1 MTTLFRR
8 FFIFV
13 WLAMTVSIASV
24 ISLDRVFHLFPL
36 KSERQQERTSLAVQT
51 LGEVLAHRGFVETS
65 QLAQAWAAIANPVI
79 VTISSVP
86 NIQCETGND
95 EALTV
100 FRQHDG
106 ACFRLSGQ
114 SNPYNFLEEALP
126 DALPWIAAVLA
137 STLSAYWITRYLVGP
152 VAKLRNGLSA
162 LAKGDFHTRI
172 GGDFGKGQ
180 DEITA
185 LAMDFDVTAA
195 RLQELQEAQ
204 QRLFHDV
211 SHELR
216 SPLSRLQAVLGV
228 LDKNP
233 GRVDMIASRMG
244 REIMRLDMLVDEIL
258 TLARISSPEHAPLE
272 RQTIDLIDLVTRIVD
287 DASFE
292 GQDRGITVTYSGC
305 DSFIATLNGELI
317 YRAIENV
324 VRNAVKFT
332 ADNSTVTVTA
342 EPTQNVLLIN
352 VMDNGP
358 GVPAGDLDKIFLPF
372 SRSEMGEAAKG
383 HGLGLAITRKAL
395 ELHHGS
401 AVASLTQEGHLLM
414 TLKVPASANDRQ
426 SS

>member
-1 MTTLFRR
+1 
-8 FFIFV
+8 
-13 WLAMTVSIASV
+13 MTVSIV
-24 ISLDRVFHLFPL
+24 GIISLDRVFHLFPL
-36 KSERQQERTSLAVQT
+36 KSERQQERISFVLQT
-51 LGEVLAHRGFVETS
+51 IGEVLEQKGLVEAGKF
-65 QLAQAWAAIANPVI
+65 AQAWVTFANPVS
-79 VTISSVP
+79 VSISPVP
-86 NIQCETGND
+86 NLQCATGND
-95 EALTV
+95 ETLAIY
-100 FRQHDG
+100 RHHDG
-106 ACFRLSGQ
+106 ACFRLSSQ
-114 SNPYNFLEEALP
+114 LRHYNFIEDALP
-126 DALPWIAAVLA
+126 DALPWIATVIA
-137 STLSAYWITRYLVGP
+137 STLSALWITRYLVGP
-152 VAKLRNGLSA
+152 VAKLRSGLSA

-172 GGDFGKGQ
+172 GGNFGKGQ

-233 GRVDMIASRMG
+233 GRIDMIASRMG
-244 REIMRLDMLVDEIL
+244 REVMRLDALVDEIL
-258 TLARISSPEHAPLE
+258 TLARISSPEHAPPE
-272 RQTIDLIDLVTRIVD
+272 RQTIDLIDLITRIVD
-287 DASFE
+287 DACFE
-292 GQDRGITVTYSGC
+292 GQDRGVDVTYSGC

-332 ADNSTVTVTA
+332 TDDSTVAVTA
-342 EPTQNVLLIN
+342 QAFRDVLSIS
-352 VMDNGP
+352 VTDNGP
-358 GVPAGDLDKIFLPF
+358 GVPACDLERIFLPF
-372 SRSEMGEAAKG
+372 SRSEIGETAKG

-414 TLKVPASANDRQ
+414 TLKVPASPGL
-426 SS
+426 

>member
-1 MTTLFRR
+1 MTRLFRK

-13 WLAMTVSIASV
+13 WLAMTVSIV
-24 ISLDRVFHLFPL
+24 GIISLDRVFHLFPL
-36 KSERQQERTSLAVQT
+36 KSERQQERISFVLQT
-51 LGEVLAHRGFVETS
+51 IGEVLEQKGLVEAGKF
-65 QLAQAWAAIANPVI
+65 AQAWVTFANPVI
-79 VTISSVP
+79 VSISPVP
-86 NIQCETGND
+86 NLQCAMGND
-95 EALTV
+95 ETLTIY
-100 FRQHDG
+100 RHHDG
-106 ACFRLSGQ
+106 ACFRLSSQ
-114 SNPYNFLEEALP
+114 LRHYNFIEDALP
-126 DALPWIAAVLA
+126 DALPWIATVIA
-137 STLSAYWITRYLVGP
+137 STLSALWITRYLVGP

-172 GGDFGKGQ
+172 GGNFGKGQ

-216 SPLSRLQAVLGV
+216 SPLSRLQAVLGM

-233 GRVDMIASRMG
+233 GRIDMIASRMG
-244 REIMRLDMLVDEIL
+244 REVMRLDALVDEIL
-258 TLARISSPEHAPLE
+258 TLARISSPEHAPPE
-272 RQTIDLIDLVTRIVD
+272 RQTIDLIDLITRIVD
-287 DASFE
+287 DACFE
-292 GQDRGITVTYSGC
+292 GQDRGVDVTYSGC

-332 ADNSTVTVTA
+332 TDDSTVAVTA
-342 EPTQNVLLIN
+342 QAFRDVLSIS
-352 VMDNGP
+352 VTDNGP
-358 GVPAGDLDKIFLPF
+358 GVPACDLERIFLPF
-372 SRSEMGEAAKG
+372 SRSEIGETAKG

-414 TLKVPASANDRQ
+414 TLKVPASPGL
-426 SS
+426 

>member
-1 MTTLFRR
+1 MTRLFRK

-13 WLAMTVSIASV
+13 WLAMTVSIV
-24 ISLDRVFHLFPL
+24 GIISLDRVFHLFPL
-36 KSERQQERTSLAVQT
+36 KSERQQERISFVLQT
-51 LGEVLAHRGFVETS
+51 IGDVLEQKGLVEAGKF
-65 QLAQAWAAIANPVI
+65 AQAWVTFANPVS
-79 VTISSVP
+79 VSISPVP
-86 NIQCETGND
+86 NLQCATGND
-95 EALTV
+95 ETLAIY
-100 FRQHDG
+100 RHHDG
-106 ACFRLSGQ
+106 ACFRLSSQ
-114 SNPYNFLEEALP
+114 LRHYNFIEDALP
-126 DALPWIAAVLA
+126 DALPWIATVIA
-137 STLSAYWITRYLVGP
+137 STLSALWITRYLVGP

-172 GGDFGKGQ
+172 GGNFGKGQ

-233 GRVDMIASRMG
+233 GRIDMIASRMG
-244 REIMRLDMLVDEIL
+244 REVMRLDALVDEIL
-258 TLARISSPEHAPLE
+258 TLARISSPEHAPPE
-272 RQTIDLIDLVTRIVD
+272 RQTIDLIDLITRIVD
-287 DASFE
+287 DACFE
-292 GQDRGITVTYSGC
+292 GQDRGVDVTYSGC

-332 ADNSTVTVTA
+332 TDDSTVAVTA
-342 EPTQNVLLIN
+342 QAFRDVLSIS
-352 VMDNGP
+352 VTDNGP
-358 GVPAGDLDKIFLPF
+358 GVPACDLERIFLPF
-372 SRSEMGEAAKG
+372 SRSEIGETAKG

-414 TLKVPASANDRQ
+414 TLKVPASPGL
-426 SS
+426 

>member
-1 MTTLFRR
+1 MTRLFRK

-13 WLAMTVSIASV
+13 WLAMTVSIV
-24 ISLDRVFHLFPL
+24 GIISLDRVFHLFPL
-36 KSERQQERTSLAVQT
+36 KSERQQERISFVLQT
-51 LGEVLAHRGFVETS
+51 IGEVLEQKGLVEAGKF
-65 QLAQAWAAIANPVI
+65 AQAWVTFANPVI
-79 VTISSVP
+79 VSISSVP
-86 NIQCETGND
+86 NLQCATGND
-95 EALTV
+95 ETLTIY
-100 FRQHDG
+100 RHHDG
-106 ACFRLSGQ
+106 ACFRLSSQ
-114 SNPYNFLEEALP
+114 LRHYNFIEDALP
-126 DALPWIAAVLA
+126 DALPWIATVIA
-137 STLSAYWITRYLVGP
+137 STLSALWITRYLVGP

-172 GGDFGKGQ
+172 GGNFGKGQ

-216 SPLSRLQAVLGV
+216 SPLSRLQAVLGM

-233 GRVDMIASRMG
+233 GRIDMIASRMG
-244 REIMRLDMLVDEIL
+244 REVMRLDALVDEIL
-258 TLARISSPEHAPLE
+258 TLARISSPEHAPPE
-272 RQTIDLIDLVTRIVD
+272 RQTIDLIDLITRIVD
-287 DASFE
+287 DACFE
-292 GQDRGITVTYSGC
+292 GQDRGVDVTYSGC

-332 ADNSTVTVTA
+332 TDDSTVAVTA
-342 EPTQNVLLIN
+342 QAFRDVLSIS
-352 VMDNGP
+352 VTDNGP
-358 GVPAGDLDKIFLPF
+358 GVPACDLERIFLPF
-372 SRSEMGEAAKG
+372 SRSEIGETAKG

-414 TLKVPASANDRQ
+414 TLKVPASPGL
-426 SS
+426 

>member
-1 MTTLFRR
+1 MTRLFRR

-13 WLAMTVSIASV
+13 WLAMTVSIMGIV
-24 ISLDRVFHLFPL
+24 SLDRVFHLFPL
-36 KSERQQERTSLAVQT
+36 KSQRQQERISLAVQT
-51 LGEVLAHRGFVETS
+51 MGEVLEQRGLVEAGK
-65 QLAQAWAAIANPVI
+65 LAELWASLANPV
-79 VTISSVP
+79 VVNISPVA
-86 NIQCETGND
+86 NIQCAMGTGND
-95 EALTV
+95 EALSIY
-100 FRQHDG
+100 RHHDG
-106 ACFRLSGQ
+106 ACFRLSSQ
-114 SNPYNFLEEALP
+114 LKHYNFIEEALP
-126 DALPWIAAVLA
+126 DSLPWIATVIA
-137 STLSAYWITRYLVGP
+137 STLSALWITRYLVGP

-172 GGDFGKGQ
+172 GGNFGKGQ

-233 GRVDMIASRMG
+233 RRVDMIASRMG
-244 REIMRLDMLVDEIL
+244 REVMRLDALVDEIL
-258 TLARISSPEHAPLE
+258 TLARISSPQHAPPE
-272 RQTIDLIDLVTRIVD
+272 RQTIDLIDLIIRIVE
-287 DASFE
+287 DACFE
-292 GQDRGITVTYSGC
+292 GQDRGINVTYAGC

-332 ADNSTVTVTA
+332 TNNSTVTVTA
-342 EPTQNVLLIN
+342 QAFQDVLSIS
-352 VMDNGP
+352 VSDNGP
-358 GVPAGDLDKIFLPF
+358 GVPACDLDRIFLPF
-372 SRSEMGEAAKG
+372 SRSEMGETAKG

-401 AVASLTQEGHLLM
+401 AVASLTPEGHLLM
-414 TLKVPASANDRQ
+414 TLKVPASPG
-426 SS
+426 SK

>member
-1 MTTLFRR
+1 MTRLFRK

-13 WLAMTVSIASV
+13 WLAMTVSIV
-24 ISLDRVFHLFPL
+24 GIISLDRVFHLFPL
-36 KSERQQERTSLAVQT
+36 KSERQQERISFVLQT
-51 LGEVLAHRGFVETS
+51 IGEVLEQKGLVEAGKF
-65 QLAQAWAAIANPVI
+65 AQAWVTFANPVI
-79 VTISSVP
+79 VSISPVP
-86 NIQCETGND
+86 NLQCATGND
-95 EALTV
+95 ETLTIY
-100 FRQHDG
+100 RHHDG
-106 ACFRLSGQ
+106 ACFRLSSQ
-114 SNPYNFLEEALP
+114 LRHYNFIEDALP
-126 DALPWIAAVLA
+126 DALPWIATVIA
-137 STLSAYWITRYLVGP
+137 STLSALWITRYLVGP

-172 GGDFGKGQ
+172 GGNFGKGQ

-216 SPLSRLQAVLGV
+216 SPLSRLQAVLGM

-233 GRVDMIASRMG
+233 GRIDMIASRMG
-244 REIMRLDMLVDEIL
+244 REVMRLDALVDEIL
-258 TLARISSPEHAPLE
+258 TLARISSPEHAPPE
-272 RQTIDLIDLVTRIVD
+272 RQTIDLIDLITRIVD
-287 DASFE
+287 DACFE
-292 GQDRGITVTYSGC
+292 GQDRGVDVTYSGC

-332 ADNSTVTVTA
+332 TDDSTVAVTA
-342 EPTQNVLLIN
+342 QAFRDVLSIS
-352 VMDNGP
+352 VTDNGP
-358 GVPAGDLDKIFLPF
+358 GVPACDLERIFLPF
-372 SRSEMGEAAKG
+372 SRSEIGETAKG

-414 TLKVPASANDRQ
+414 TLKVPASTGL
-426 SS
+426 

>member
-1 MTTLFRR
+1 MTRLFRK

-13 WLAMTVSIASV
+13 WLAMTVSIV
-24 ISLDRVFHLFPL
+24 GIISLDRVFHLFPL
-36 KSERQQERTSLAVQT
+36 KSERQQERISFVLQT
-51 LGEVLAHRGFVETS
+51 IGEVLEQKGLVEAGKF
-65 QLAQAWAAIANPVI
+65 AQAWVTFANPVI
-79 VTISSVP
+79 VSISSVP
-86 NIQCETGND
+86 NLQCATGND
-95 EALTV
+95 ETLTIY
-100 FRQHDG
+100 RHHDG
-106 ACFRLSGQ
+106 ACFRLSSQ
-114 SNPYNFLEEALP
+114 LRHYNFIEDALP
-126 DALPWIAAVLA
+126 DALPWIATVIA
-137 STLSAYWITRYLVGP
+137 STLSALWITRYLVGP

-172 GGDFGKGQ
+172 GGNFGKGQ

-216 SPLSRLQAVLGV
+216 SPLSRLQAVLGM

-233 GRVDMIASRMG
+233 GRIDMIASRMG
-244 REIMRLDMLVDEIL
+244 REVMRLDALVDEIL
-258 TLARISSPEHAPLE
+258 TLARISSPEHAPPE
-272 RQTIDLIDLVTRIVD
+272 RQTIDLIDLITRIVD
-287 DASFE
+287 DACFE
-292 GQDRGITVTYSGC
+292 GQDRGVDVTYSGC

-332 ADNSTVTVTA
+332 TDDSTVAVTA
-342 EPTQNVLLIN
+342 QAFRDVLSIS
-352 VMDNGP
+352 VTDNGP
-358 GVPAGDLDKIFLPF
+358 GVPACDLERIFLPF
-372 SRSEMGEAAKG
+372 SRSDIGETAKG

-414 TLKVPASANDRQ
+414 TLKVPASPGL
-426 SS
+426 

>member
-1 MTTLFRR
+1 MTRLFRK

-13 WLAMTVSIASV
+13 WLAMTVSIV
-24 ISLDRVFHLFPL
+24 GIISLDRVFHLFPL
-36 KSERQQERTSLAVQT
+36 KSERQQERISFVLQT
-51 LGEVLAHRGFVETS
+51 IGEVLEQKGLVEAGKF
-65 QLAQAWAAIANPVI
+65 AQAWVTFANPVI
-79 VTISSVP
+79 VSISPVP
-86 NIQCETGND
+86 NLQCATGND
-95 EALTV
+95 ETLTIY
-100 FRQHDG
+100 RHHDG
-106 ACFRLSGQ
+106 ACFRLSSQ
-114 SNPYNFLEEALP
+114 LRHYNFIEDALP
-126 DALPWIAAVLA
+126 DALPWIATVIA

-172 GGDFGKGQ
+172 GGNFGKGQ

-216 SPLSRLQAVLGV
+216 SPLSRLQAVLGM
-228 LDKNP
+228 LDNNP
-233 GRVDMIASRMG
+233 GRIDMIASRMG
-244 REIMRLDMLVDEIL
+244 REVMRLDALVDEIL
-258 TLARISSPEHAPLE
+258 TLARISSPEHAPPE
-272 RQTIDLIDLVTRIVD
+272 RQTIDLIDLITRIVD
-287 DASFE
+287 DACFE
-292 GQDRGITVTYSGC
+292 GQDRGVDVTYSGC

-332 ADNSTVTVTA
+332 TDDSTVAVTA
-342 EPTQNVLLIN
+342 QAFRDVLSIS
-352 VMDNGP
+352 VTDNGP
-358 GVPAGDLDKIFLPF
+358 GVPACDLERIFLPF
-372 SRSEMGEAAKG
+372 SRSEIGETAKG

-414 TLKVPASANDRQ
+414 TLKVPASPGL
-426 SS
+426 

>member
-1 MTTLFRR
+1 MTRLFRK

-13 WLAMTVSIASV
+13 WLAMTVSIV
-24 ISLDRVFHLFPL
+24 GIISLDRVFHLFPL
-36 KSERQQERTSLAVQT
+36 KSERQQERISFVLQT
-51 LGEVLAHRGFVETS
+51 IGEVLEQKGLVEAGKF
-65 QLAQAWAAIANPVI
+65 AQAWVTFANPVI
-79 VTISSVP
+79 VSISPVP
-86 NIQCETGND
+86 NLQCATGND
-95 EALTV
+95 ETLTIY
-100 FRQHDG
+100 RHHDG
-106 ACFRLSGQ
+106 ACFRLSSQ
-114 SNPYNFLEEALP
+114 LRHYNFIEDALP
-126 DALPWIAAVLA
+126 DALPWIATVIA
-137 STLSAYWITRYLVGP
+137 STLSALWITRYLVGP

-172 GGDFGKGQ
+172 GGNFGKGQ

-216 SPLSRLQAVLGV
+216 SPLSRLQAVLGM

-233 GRVDMIASRMG
+233 GRIDMIASRMG
-244 REIMRLDMLVDEIL
+244 REVMRLDALVDEIL
-258 TLARISSPEHAPLE
+258 TLARISSPEHAPPE
-272 RQTIDLIDLVTRIVD
+272 RQTIDLIDLITRIVD
-287 DASFE
+287 DACFE
-292 GQDRGITVTYSGC
+292 GQDRGVDVTYSGC

-332 ADNSTVTVTA
+332 TDDSTVAVTA
-342 EPTQNVLLIN
+342 QAFRDVLSIS
-352 VMDNGP
+352 VTDNGP
-358 GVPAGDLDKIFLPF
+358 GVPACDLERIFLPF
-372 SRSEMGEAAKG
+372 SRSEIGETAKG
-383 HGLGLAITRKAL
+383 HELGLAITRKAL

-414 TLKVPASANDRQ
+414 TLKVPASTGL
-426 SS
+426 

>member
-1 MTTLFRR
+1 MTRLFRK

-13 WLAMTVSIASV
+13 WLAMTVSIV
-24 ISLDRVFHLFPL
+24 GIISLDRVFHLFPL
-36 KSERQQERTSLAVQT
+36 KSERQQERISFVLQT
-51 LGEVLAHRGFVETS
+51 IGEVLEQKGLVEAGKF
-65 QLAQAWAAIANPVI
+65 AQAWVTFANPVI
-79 VTISSVP
+79 VSISPVP
-86 NIQCETGND
+86 NLQCATGND
-95 EALTV
+95 ETLAIY
-100 FRQHDG
+100 RHHDG
-106 ACFRLSGQ
+106 ACFRLSSQ
-114 SNPYNFLEEALP
+114 LRHYNFIEDALP
-126 DALPWIAAVLA
+126 DALPWIATVIA
-137 STLSAYWITRYLVGP
+137 STLSALWITRYLVGP

-172 GGDFGKGQ
+172 GGNFGKGQ

-233 GRVDMIASRMG
+233 GRIDMIASRMG
-244 REIMRLDMLVDEIL
+244 REVMRLDALVDEIL
-258 TLARISSPEHAPLE
+258 TLARISSPEHAPPE
-272 RQTIDLIDLVTRIVD
+272 RQTIDLIDLITRIVD
-287 DASFE
+287 DACFE
-292 GQDRGITVTYSGC
+292 GQDRGVDVTYSGC

-332 ADNSTVTVTA
+332 TDDSTVAVTA
-342 EPTQNVLLIN
+342 QAFRDVLSIS
-352 VMDNGP
+352 VTDNGP
-358 GVPAGDLDKIFLPF
+358 GVPACDLERIFLPF
-372 SRSEMGEAAKG
+372 SRSEIGETAKG

-414 TLKVPASANDRQ
+414 TLKVPASPGL
-426 SS
+426 

>member
-1 MTTLFRR
+1 MTRLFRK

-13 WLAMTVSIASV
+13 WLAMTVSIV
-24 ISLDRVFHLFPL
+24 GIISLDRVFHLFPL
-36 KSERQQERTSLAVQT
+36 KSERQQERISFVLQT
-51 LGEVLAHRGFVETS
+51 IGEVLEQKGLVEAGKF
-65 QLAQAWAAIANPVI
+65 AQAWVTFANPVI
-79 VTISSVP
+79 VSISSVP
-86 NIQCETGND
+86 NLQCATGND
-95 EALTV
+95 ETLTIY
-100 FRQHDG
+100 RHHDG
-106 ACFRLSGQ
+106 ACFRLSSQ
-114 SNPYNFLEEALP
+114 LRHYNFIEDALP
-126 DALPWIAAVLA
+126 DALPWIATVIA

-172 GGDFGKGQ
+172 GGNFGKGQ

-233 GRVDMIASRMG
+233 GRIDMIASRMG
-244 REIMRLDMLVDEIL
+244 REVMRLDALVDEIL
-258 TLARISSPEHAPLE
+258 TLARISSPEHAPPE
-272 RQTIDLIDLVTRIVD
+272 RQTIDLIDLITRIVD
-287 DASFE
+287 DACFE
-292 GQDRGITVTYSGC
+292 GQDRGVDVTYSGC

-332 ADNSTVTVTA
+332 TDDSTVAVTA
-342 EPTQNVLLIN
+342 QAFRDVLSIS
-352 VMDNGP
+352 VTDNGP
-358 GVPAGDLDKIFLPF
+358 GVPACDLERIFLPF
-372 SRSEMGEAAKG
+372 SRSEIGETAKG

-414 TLKVPASANDRQ
+414 TLKVPASPGL
-426 SS
+426 

>member
-1 MTTLFRR
+1 
-8 FFIFV
+8 
-13 WLAMTVSIASV
+13 MTVAIV
-24 ISLDRVFHLFPL
+24 GIISLDRVFHLFPL
-36 KSERQQERTSLAVQT
+36 KSQRQQERISLAVQT
-51 LGEVLAHRGFVETS
+51 MGEVLEQKGLVEAGK
-65 QLAQAWAAIANPVI
+65 LAEMWTDLANPV
-79 VTISSVP
+79 VVRISPVP
-86 NIQCETGND
+86 NIQCASATD
-95 EALTV
+95 DTLSIY
-100 FRQHDG
+100 RQRDG
-106 ACFRLSGQ
+106 ACFHLSSQ
-114 SNPYNFLEEALP
+114 LKHYNFLEEALP
-126 DALPWIAAVLA
+126 DALPWIATVIA

-152 VAKLRNGLSA
+152 VAKLRSGLSA

-172 GGDFGKGQ
+172 GGNFGKGQ

-233 GRVDMIASRMG
+233 GRIDMIASRMG
-244 REIMRLDMLVDEIL
+244 REIMRLDALVDEIL
-258 TLARISSPEHAPLE
+258 TLARISSPEHAPPE
-272 RQTIDLIDLVTRIVD
+272 RQTIDLIDLIIRIVD
-287 DASFE
+287 DACFE
-292 GQDRGITVTYSGC
+292 GQDRGVDVTYSGC

-332 ADNSTVTVTA
+332 TDDSTVAVTAQAFRGVLSITVT
-342 EPTQNVLLIN
+342 
-352 VMDNGP
+352 DNGP
-358 GVPAGDLDKIFLPF
+358 GVPACDLERIFLPF
-372 SRSEMGEAAKG
+372 SRSEIGETAKG

-401 AVASLTQEGHLLM
+401 AAASLTQEGHLLM
-414 TLKVPASANDRQ
+414 TLKVPASPGL
-426 SS
+426 

>member
-1 MTTLFRR
+1 MTRLFRK

-13 WLAMTVSIASV
+13 WLAMTVSIV
-24 ISLDRVFHLFPL
+24 GIISLDRVFHLFPL
-36 KSERQQERTSLAVQT
+36 KSERQQERISFVLQT
-51 LGEVLAHRGFVETS
+51 IGEVLEQKGLVEAGKF
-65 QLAQAWAAIANPVI
+65 AQAWVTFANPVI
-79 VTISSVP
+79 VSISPVP
-86 NIQCETGND
+86 NLQCATGND
-95 EALTV
+95 ETLTIY
-100 FRQHDG
+100 RHHDG
-106 ACFRLSGQ
+106 ACFRLSSQ
-114 SNPYNFLEEALP
+114 LRHYNFIEDALP
-126 DALPWIAAVLA
+126 DALPWIATVIA
-137 STLSAYWITRYLVGP
+137 STLSALWITRYLVGP

-172 GGDFGKGQ
+172 GGNFGKGQ

-216 SPLSRLQAVLGV
+216 SPLSRLQAVLGM

-233 GRVDMIASRMG
+233 GRIDMIASRMG
-244 REIMRLDMLVDEIL
+244 REVMRLDALVDEIL
-258 TLARISSPEHAPLE
+258 TLARISSPEHAPPE
-272 RQTIDLIDLVTRIVD
+272 RQTIDLIDLITRIVD
-287 DASFE
+287 DACFE
-292 GQDRGITVTYSGC
+292 GQDRGVDVTYSGC

-332 ADNSTVTVTA
+332 TDDSTVAVTA
-342 EPTQNVLLIN
+342 QAFRDVLSIS
-352 VMDNGP
+352 VTDNGP
-358 GVPAGDLDKIFLPF
+358 GVPACDLERIFLPF
-372 SRSEMGEAAKG
+372 SRSEIGETAKG

-414 TLKVPASANDRQ
+414 TLKVPASPGL
-426 SS
+426 

>member
-1 MTTLFRR
+1 MTRLFRK

-13 WLAMTVSIASV
+13 WLAMTVSIV
-24 ISLDRVFHLFPL
+24 GIISLDRVFHLFPL
-36 KSERQQERTSLAVQT
+36 KSERQQERISFVLQT
-51 LGEVLAHRGFVETS
+51 IGEVLEQKGLVEAAKF
-65 QLAQAWAAIANPVI
+65 AQAWVAFANPVI
-79 VTISSVP
+79 VSISPVP
-86 NIQCETGND
+86 NLQCATGND
-95 EALTV
+95 ETLAIY
-100 FRQHDG
+100 RHHDG
-106 ACFRLSGQ
+106 ACFRLSSQ
-114 SNPYNFLEEALP
+114 LRHYNFIEDALP
-126 DALPWIAAVLA
+126 DALPWIATVIA
-137 STLSAYWITRYLVGP
+137 STLSALWITRYLVGP

-172 GGDFGKGQ
+172 GVNFGKGQ

-233 GRVDMIASRMG
+233 GRIDMIASRMG
-244 REIMRLDMLVDEIL
+244 REVMRLDALVDEIL
-258 TLARISSPEHAPLE
+258 TLARISSPEHAPPE
-272 RQTIDLIDLVTRIVD
+272 RQTIDLIDLITRIVD
-287 DASFE
+287 DACFE
-292 GQDRGITVTYSGC
+292 GQDRGVDVTYSGC

-332 ADNSTVTVTA
+332 TDDSTVAVTA
-342 EPTQNVLLIN
+342 QAFRDVLSIS
-352 VMDNGP
+352 VTDNGP
-358 GVPAGDLDKIFLPF
+358 GVPACDLERIFLPF
-372 SRSEMGEAAKG
+372 SRSEIGETAKG

-414 TLKVPASANDRQ
+414 TLKVPASPGL
-426 SS
+426 